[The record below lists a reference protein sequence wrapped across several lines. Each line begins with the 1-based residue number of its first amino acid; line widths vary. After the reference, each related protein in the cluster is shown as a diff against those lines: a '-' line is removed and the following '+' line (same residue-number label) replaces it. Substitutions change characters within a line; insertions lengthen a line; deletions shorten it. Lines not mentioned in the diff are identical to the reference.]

1 MNDQTLTIIL
11 AALPPT
17 LVALATFVVGIVNSI
32 KANKIHYLV
41 NSNMTKVQADL
52 AAANVRIEEL
62 QKLVGKLV
70 GLKEAATIVSEAKV
84 GV

>member
-70 GLKEAATIVSEAKV
+70 GLKEAATTVSEAKV
-84 GV
+84 GG